1 MSIYV
6 IDDHPLMRDAVSM
19 VLRRVRP
26 AANIVELDRLSRLS
40 SAIGKHGAPT
50 LFCLDL
56 NLPDAS
62 GCSGVVSLREEF
74 SDVPLAVYSAS
85 PAEDMEQLCLASGAD
100 VYIDKATGSSRLA
113 DSLRALL
120 SEDTDADGDGDE
132 ADVPAGAAPGKLT
145 KRQVQLVECI
155 ARGYGNREIA
165 EHLQVSEHTIKVHMY
180 RLFKRIGVTSRTQAL
195 HYARTHGLLT
205 SRH

>member
-26 AANIVELDRLSRLS
+26 AANIVELDRLSRLPG
-40 SAIGKHGAPT
+40 AITKHGAPT

-56 NLPDAS
+56 NLPDAT
-62 GCSGVVSLREEF
+62 GCDGVISLKGEF

-100 VYIDKATGSSRLA
+100 VYIDKATGSSQLA

-120 SEDTDADGDGDE
+120 SEEIDTDDT
-132 ADVPAGAAPGKLT
+132 PANAAAGKLT

-155 ARGYGNREIA
+155 ALGFGNREIA
-165 EHLQVSEHTIKVHMY
+165 EYLQISEHTIKVHMY

-195 HYARTHGLLT
+195 HYARTHGYLP

>member
-40 SAIGKHGAPT
+40 SAIDKHGAPT

-62 GCSGVVSLREEF
+62 GCSGVVSLRGEF

-100 VYIDKATGSSRLA
+100 VYIDKATGSSKLA

-120 SEDTDADGDGDE
+120 VEDTDSDNDE
-132 ADVPAGAAPGKLT
+132 TEIPVGGPAGKLT

-195 HYARTHGLLT
+195 HYARTNGLLP
-205 SRH
+205 SKH